1 MTIKM
6 YQVFKVLDIYKRV
19 KELTV
24 SAKVAYKFN
33 KLCIGL
39 NSDAN
44 FYQEEVDKLIQQ
56 YADREEDGSVKK
68 SEDGG
73 VKIQADKVETVQKE
87 INNLWDLE
95 VDAPNIQFTIEEL
108 DDLKLSIEDFNAML
122 PFIKED

>member
-39 NSDAN
+39 NNDAN
-44 FYQEEVDKLIQQ
+44 FYQGEVDKLIQQ

-73 VKIQADKVETVQKE
+73 VKIQADKVEAVQKE

-95 VDAPNIQFTIEEL
+95 VDAPDVQFTIEEL

>member
-24 SAKVAYKFN
+24 PAKVAYKFN

-95 VDAPNIQFTIEEL
+95 VDAPDVQFTIEEL